1 MPANTQRGFPY
12 PLDTDAVGDMH
23 AHIQALAQAVDDM
36 VGAQATGKTNV
47 TLVSSN
53 GVSQAV
59 VFPAGRFSAAPV
71 VTATADNS
79 NLNIFAQV
87 SNVTAAGFDV
97 IARHRDAGATVSA
110 TVTIHWH
117 AVLI

>member
-23 AHIQALAQAVDDM
+23 AHVQALAQAVDDM
-36 VGAQATGKTNV
+36 VGAQAAGKVNV
-47 TLVSSN
+47 TLAASN
-53 GVSQAV
+53 GTAQAV
-59 VFPAGRFSAAPV
+59 VFPVGRFSAAPV

-79 NLNIFAQV
+79 SVQIFAQV
-87 SNVTAAGFDV
+87 ANVTAAGFDV
-97 IARHRDAGATVSA
+97 IARHRDSGATVSA